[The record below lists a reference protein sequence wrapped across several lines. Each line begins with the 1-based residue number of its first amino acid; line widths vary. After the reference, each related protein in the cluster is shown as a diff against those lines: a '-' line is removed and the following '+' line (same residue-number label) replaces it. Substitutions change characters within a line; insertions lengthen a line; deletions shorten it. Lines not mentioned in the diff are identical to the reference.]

1 MLKSMKYLKY
11 TQKELQSYCKDSSA
25 CIKCVTDE
33 ISIGIKPAG
42 LSCFREAVTD
52 ALVREKVGYY
62 DAKLKGIVLDVRNI
76 KVLGNGFAH
85 IHNDSSIL
93 HIQTRADLY
102 IFEPRIDAVVKGI
115 VKHIAPAHISVTIHK
130 VFNVAVS
137 NLLSGPKRDLAV
149 NNEVTIK
156 ITKFDLNYQ
165 IPYIEAVL
173 VSPRRIIVFED
184 SDKNGLAQDSGIST
198 EGSSKDVG
206 KVKKRARSTSSS
218 EEDSD
223 SDAVESKTISLL
235 DFKVNILFCSSN
247 LPKCITFLSFRL
259 L

>member
-1 MLKSMKYLKY
+1 MKYLKY
-11 TQKELQSYCKDSSA
+11 TQKELQKYCRDPSA

-33 ISIGIKPAG
+33 ISVGIRPAG
-42 LSCFREAVTD
+42 LACFREAVTE
-52 ALVREKVGYY
+52 ALVRDKVGLY

-76 KVLGNGFAH
+76 KVLGNEFA
-85 IHNDSSIL
+85 IHNDNSTL
-93 HIQTRADLY
+93 HIKLRADLY
-102 IFEPRIDAVVKGI
+102 VFEPRIDAVVKGL
-115 VKHIAPAHISVTIHK
+115 VKHIAPGHISVTIHQ
-130 VFNVAVS
+130 VFNVAVR
-137 NLLSGPKRDLAV
+137 LSGPKRDLAV

-198 EGSSKDVG
+198 EGSSKHVG
-206 KVKKRARSTSSS
+206 KVKKRARSVSSS
-218 EEDSD
+218 EADSD
-223 SDAVESKTISLL
+223 SDADESKTAALL
-235 DFKVNILFCSSN
+235 DSKVKILCFFHMICRN
-247 LPKCITFLSFRL
+247 LSFFFLSFRL

>member
-11 TQKELQSYCKDSSA
+11 TQKELQSYCNDPSA

-33 ISIGIKPAG
+33 IAIGIQPSG
-42 LSCFREAVTD
+42 LECFREAVTD
-52 ALVREKVGYY
+52 ALVREKVGLY

-76 KVLGNGFAH
+76 KVLGNEFA
-85 IHNDSSIL
+85 IHNDGSIL
-93 HIQTRADLY
+93 HIKTKADLY
-102 IFEPRIDAVVKGI
+102 VFEPRLDAVVKGI
-115 VKHIAPAHISVTIHK
+115 VKHIAPGHISVTIHQ
-130 VFNVAVS
+130 VFNVAVR
-137 NLLSGPKRDLAV
+137 LSGPKRDLAV

-173 VSPRRIIVFED
+173 NSPRRSIVFED

-206 KVKKRARSTSSS
+206 KVKKRARSISSS
-218 EEDSD
+218 EADSD
-223 SDAVESKTISLL
+223 SNAAESKTSFLL
-235 DFKVNILFCSSN
+235 DPKVNIF
-247 LPKCITFLSFRL
+247 FF
-259 L
+259 